1 MNTGMKVLK
10 FGGTSVGS
18 AQRMKDVA
26 RLITDGERK
35 IVVLSAMSG
44 TTNTLVEISD
54 YLYKKNPEGANE
66 IINRL
71 EAKYRRHI
79 DELYATPEY
88 KQKGMDLI
96 KSHFDYIRSYT
107 KDLFTLFEEKVILA
121 QGELISTGMMN
132 YYLQECGVNS
142 VLLPALEFMRTDK
155 NAEPDPVY
163 IKDKLRAQLE
173 LYPDADIYITQGF
186 ICRNA
191 YGEIDNL
198 QRGGSDYTA
207 SLIGAAVNASEIQI
221 WTDIDGMH
229 NNDPRF
235 VQNTSPVRY
244 LNFEEAAELAYF
256 GAKILHPVCIQPA
269 KLGNI
274 PVRLLNTMSPEAPG
288 TLISNDADGGGIKA
302 VAAKDNIT
310 AIKIKSGRMLLA
322 YGFLRKVF
330 EIFESYKTPID
341 MVTTSE
347 VGVSLTIDNTSP
359 VRHLQFEE
367 AAELAYF
374 GAKILHPTC
383 IQPAKYAN
391 IPVRLL
397 NTMDPSAE
405 GTLISNDTEKGK
417 IKAVA
422 AKDNITAIKI
432 KSSRMLLA
440 YGFLRK
446 VFEIFESYQTSI
458 DMICTSEVGV
468 SVSIDNVKHL
478 NEILDD
484 LKKYGTVTVDRD
496 MCIICVVGDL
506 EWENV
511 GFEAKALDA
520 MRDIPVRMISYG
532 GSNYNI
538 SFLIRECDKKEALQS
553 LSKALFN
560 E

>member
-1 MNTGMKVLK
+1 MKVLK

-18 AQRMKDVA
+18 ASRIKEVA
-26 RLITDGERK
+26 KLITDGEQK

-66 IINRL
+66 IINKL
-71 EAKYRRHI
+71 EAKYKQHVN
-79 DELYATPEY
+79 ELYSTPEY
-88 KQKGMDLI
+88 KQKGQELI

-107 KDLFTLFEEKVILA
+107 KDLFTLFEEKVVLA
-121 QGELISTGMMN
+121 QGELISTAMMN
-132 YYLQECGVNS
+132 YYLQECGVKS
-142 VLLPALEFMRTDK
+142 ILLPALEYMRTDK

-163 IKDKLRAQLE
+163 IKEKLQMQLE
-173 LYPDADIYITQGF
+173 LHPGAEIYITQGY

-207 SLIGAAVNASEIQI
+207 SLIGAAINASEIQI

-229 NNDPRF
+229 NNDPRI
-235 VQNTSPVRY
+235 VD
-244 LNFEEAAELAYF
+244 
-256 GAKILHPVCIQPA
+256 K
-269 KLGNI
+269 
-274 PVRLLNTMSPEAPG
+274 
-288 TLISNDADGGGIKA
+288 
-302 VAAKDNIT
+302 T
-310 AIKIKSGRMLLA
+310 A
-322 YGFLRKVF
+322 
-330 EIFESYKTPID
+330 
-341 MVTTSE
+341 
-347 VGVSLTIDNTSP
+347 P
-359 VRHLQFEE
+359 VRHLHFEE

-397 NTMDPSAE
+397 NTMDPTAP
-405 GTLISNDTEKGK
+405 GTMISNDTEKGK

-440 YGFLRK
+440 HGFLRE
-446 VFEIFESYQTSI
+446 VFEI
-458 DMICTSEVGV
+458 GV
-468 SVSIDNVKHL
+468 SVSVDNTKHL

-484 LKKYGTVTVDRD
+484 LKKYGTVTVDKD
-496 MCIICVVGDL
+496 MCIVCVVGDL

-520 MRDIPVRMISYG
+520 MRDIPVRMISFG

-538 SFLIRECDKKEALQS
+538 SFLIRECDKNKALQS
-553 LSKALFN
+553 LSDALFN
-560 E
+560 EE

>member
-1 MNTGMKVLK
+1 MKVLK

-18 AQRMKDVA
+18 AQRMKEVA
-26 RLITDGERK
+26 KLITDGERK

-66 IINRL
+66 IINQL
-71 EAKYRRHI
+71 ESKYRRHI
-79 DELYATPEY
+79 DELYSTDEY
-88 KQKGMDLI
+88 KQKCLELVR
-96 KSHFDYIRSYT
+96 SHFDYIRSYT
-107 KDLFTLFEEKVILA
+107 KDLFTLFEEKVVLA

-132 YYLQECGVNS
+132 YYLQECGVKS
-142 VLLPALEFMRTDK
+142 VLLPALEYMRTDK

-163 IKDKLRAQLE
+163 IREKLQAQLE
-173 LYPDADIYITQGF
+173 LHPDADIYITQGF

-207 SLIGAAVNASEIQI
+207 SLVGAAINADEIQI

-229 NNDPRF
+229 NNDPR
-235 VQNTSPVRY
+235 VVDKTSPVR
-244 LNFEEAAELAYF
+244 
-256 GAKILHPVCIQPA
+256 Q
-269 KLGNI
+269 
-274 PVRLLNTMSPEAPG
+274 
-288 TLISNDADGGGIKA
+288 
-302 VAAKDNIT
+302 
-310 AIKIKSGRMLLA
+310 
-322 YGFLRKVF
+322 
-330 EIFESYKTPID
+330 
-341 MVTTSE
+341 
-347 VGVSLTIDNTSP
+347 
-359 VRHLQFEE
+359 LQFEE

-383 IQPAKYAN
+383 IN

-397 NTMDPSAE
+397 NTMDPSAP

-484 LKKYGTVTVDRD
+484 LKKYGTVTVDRN

-520 MRDIPVRMISYG
+520 MRDIPVRMISFG

-538 SFLIRECDKKEALQS
+538 SFLIREEDKKRALQS
-553 LSKALFN
+553 LSAALFSEN
-560 E
+560 